1 MRRTAHVLSVAALTG
16 ATLGAAASTALADPT
31 ARVSPDTVSPGGS
44 VTVSVSCDPTGGIA
58 PATLDATSQA
68 FAERRVQLHRI
79 PGTGTGKSGPVY
91 RGVARIASAE
101 QLRDRD
107 PHIKAEDPSHDGAAG
122 RDPGEKAQGNK
133 EQGNKEQGEQEPGEK
148 EPGKKEPGEKNPVG
162 KDSVGKDP
170 AGKDQA
176 GEDPAGGEPTGQSPM
191 AGEDSPGALGVQRST
206 DQKAPSTT
214 GRTAEAHVDPAT
226 TADVPDASPDGDVP
240 DGGVT
245 GEDGTGEDVPE
256 TAAAAGPEAPA
267 GEAASRTARAQDPA
281 AGDPT
286 AQDPAAQDP
295 AAQDPAAQNPAGKEP
310 AGKEPAGKEP
320 AGQEPADG
328 GPGAGFSAGGHPE
341 EERPSSA
348 DGGPGRGEHGSTWAV
363 EGTCP
368 ARPGGKGA
376 AWSATFRVIGDG
388 SRRPGDW
395 GGVQAGEG
403 GAFSGSVPAL
413 VAGGVLIAG
422 AFGAA
427 AHRLLLRR
435 SATKG

>member
-31 ARVSPDTVSPGGS
+31 ARVSPDSVSPGGS

-107 PHIKAEDPSHDGAAG
+107 PHAMAEDPSHDGAAG
-122 RDPGEKAQGNK
+122 RDPGETAQGNK
-133 EQGNKEQGEQEPGEK
+133 EQGNKEQGEQEPG
-148 EPGKKEPGEKNPVG
+148 KKGPGEKNPVGKDSVGKDSVG

-176 GEDPAGGEPTGQSPM
+176 GEDPAGGDPTGQGPT
-191 AGEDSPGALGVQRST
+191 AGEDSPGTLGGQLST
-206 DQKAPSTT
+206 DQKAPSAN
-214 GRTAEAHVDPAT
+214 GRTAEADADPST
-226 TADVPDASPDGDVP
+226 TADV
-240 DGGVT
+240 
-245 GEDGTGEDVPE
+245 TGEDVPE

-267 GEAASRTARAQDPA
+267 GEAPPRTARAQDPA

-286 AQDPAAQDP
+286 AQDPAAQDPAAQGPAAQDP

-328 GPGAGFSAGGHPE
+328 GPGDGYSAGGHPE

-348 DGGPGRGEHGSTWAV
+348 DGGPGKGEHGSTWAV

-376 AWSATFRVIGDG
+376 AWSATFRVTGDG

-427 AHRLLLRR
+427 AHRVLLRR